1 MALVLLGLLLLLL
14 LLSNIILGTN
24 LPQPSLVTPTHCPSA
39 LTPLQ
44 APLTPITSHKA
55 PFPVSIPVHPGPKA
69 LLCLSPATTE
79 RLPGAWWARARAGAG
94 AGAGTTLRQ
103 GLECRAARAAR
114 AVLLPGARG
123 GWAAGSSGRSRRVCW
138 GGSLGLLLA
147 GAHTQHHVLTR

>member
-1 MALVLLGLLLLLL
+1 MLLGLLLLLL

-24 LPQPSLVTPTHCPSA
+24 LPHPSLVTPTHCPSA
-39 LTPLQ
+39 
-44 APLTPITSHKA
+44 LTPITSHKA
-55 PFPVSIPVHPGPKA
+55 PFPVSIPMHAGPKA

-79 RLPGAWWARARAGAG
+79 GLPSARWARARARAGAG
-94 AGAGTTLRQ
+94 ATLRQ
-103 GLECRAARAAR
+103 GLECRAAGAAR

-138 GGSLGLLLA
+138 GGSLALLLA